1 MGQLHRLPVD
11 ILKIDRN
18 LVAGDDRGSA
28 PLADVVV
35 RLGERLG
42 LSVIA
47 EGVESQ
53 LQLDVVENAGCR
65 MVQGYLLFRPL
76 SVNDIDRLLEQEATI
91 VRTSQL
97 AIES

>member
-1 MGQLHRLPVD
+1 MLAAQLGTLRGTGVRVALDDFGAGYSSLGQLHRLPVD

-47 EGVESQ
+47 EG
-53 LQLDVVENAGCR
+53 R
-65 MVQGYLLFRPL
+65 
-76 SVNDIDRLLEQEATI
+76 
-91 VRTSQL
+91 
-97 AIES
+97 